1 VRGCRGLGS
10 SLPLSLFTFT
20 FHTSHFHTS
29 EEDLNNLLSLHFG
42 LVCATFTMNTRH
54 LAPCLIDPIPHCA
67 VMGGIFHGFDAMQVN
82 SK

>member
-1 VRGCRGLGS
+1 MLVCAWVPWAWVLLFKTTS
-10 SLPLSLFTFT
+10 SK
-20 FHTSHFHTS
+20 
-29 EEDLNNLLSLHFG
+29 EDLNNLLCLHFG